1 MGKGQKMKYKSPKKL
16 YNAACHGLNTTEQ
29 PELCY
34 IYFTDAELLVYGP
47 DRYPDELYAYTVFME
62 DCKDIAEH
70 FGYKEE
76 QIFIPGIEEYWK
88 RIKWIREH
96 WSELE
101 DEDGEDNEGRTEADP
116 E

>member
-16 YNAACHGLNTTEQ
+16 YNAACHGLNTKEQ

-34 IYFTDAELLVYGP
+34 IYFKDEELLVYGP
-47 DRYPDELYAYTVFME
+47 DRYPDELDAYTVFIE

-70 FGYKEE
+70 YGYKEE
-76 QIFIPGIEEYWK
+76 QLFVPGIEEYWN
-88 RIKWIREH
+88 RIKWIRDH

-101 DEDGEDNEGRTEADP
+101 EDDGQDNEGRTEADNQ
-116 E
+116 